1 MQDFP
6 ERDTDAKDN
15 ASALCEAPAVS
26 DGCSAW
32 RALGTAKTV
41 TRVP

>member
-1 MQDFP
+1 MQTLGKQTFLVLLQSNV
-6 ERDTDAKDN
+6 RF
-15 ASALCEAPAVS
+15 LWVS
-26 DGCSAW
+26 TGCSAW